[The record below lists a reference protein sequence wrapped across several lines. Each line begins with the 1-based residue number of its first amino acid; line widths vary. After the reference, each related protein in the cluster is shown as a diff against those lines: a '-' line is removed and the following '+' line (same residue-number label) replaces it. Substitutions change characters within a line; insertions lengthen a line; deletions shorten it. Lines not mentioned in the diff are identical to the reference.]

1 MLVPVRLG
9 YLLHA
14 LVERLHV
21 APKVHEGSKYKLHV
35 LSQLIVDGAYHL
47 AVAWRMRERA
57 RARAREGDR
66 GEGKRERGR
75 EYMREKEIA
84 VF

>member
-1 MLVPVRLG
+1 MVLLVPVRLSD
-9 YLLHA
+9 LLDS

-47 AVAWRMRERA
+47 AVAWRMRESA
-57 RARAREGDR
+57 
-66 GEGKRERGR
+66 RERGR
-75 EYMREKEIA
+75 QGGWKKGERERIYA
-84 VF
+84 